1 MRAVAARGLISDDIK
16 QAMQA
21 SRTSPHIHH
30 LTPCSVTYSSV
41 VVLQVNI
48 TVVSARAVV
57 REPLGGA
64 IYPSG
69 NENGGCVAK
78 KADAPNHIAAVVM
91 ITFNRPTYLR
101 KAVESLLSV
110 HHRDPGY
117 RCLFTSK
124 LSQPPSSSVRT
135 WRAAAQYALACPVT
149 TARAGCMA
157 AHACL

>member
-1 MRAVAARGLISDDIK
+1 MSRAALNLLISLSGEPVLARSLRT
-16 QAMQA
+16 QLTQVMLMQRA
-21 SRTSPHIHH
+21 ASSRTTSSRQCKPHVRPRTSHV
-30 LTPCSVTYSSV
+30 TPRSAANSSMVALKVNVTVNSV
-41 VVLQVNI
+41 
-48 TVVSARAVV
+48 RAVV

-78 KADAPNHIAAVVM
+78 KADAPDHVAAVVM

-117 RCLFTSK
+117 RCASAE
-124 LSQPPSSSVRT
+124 P
-135 WRAAAQYALACPVT
+135 
-149 TARAGCMA
+149 
-157 AHACL
+157 